1 MEPRLD
7 AIGIVTADMAA
18 SCRFYA
24 LVGVPVGTPPAGED
38 HFEATLPS
46 GVRLMWDS
54 VELMKQID
62 PDWQP
67 PTGRRLALAFHCGTA
82 AGVDE
87 THAAVVGAG
96 FSSKSEPWDAFW
108 GQRYASLLDP
118 DGTPVDLFA
127 RIPPGGVV

>member
-7 AIGIVTADMAA
+7 AIGITTADMAA

-24 LVGVPVGTPPAGED
+24 LLGVPVGTPGDEDD

-67 PTGRRLALAFHCGTA
+67 PTGQRLGLAFHCGTA
-82 AGVDE
+82 AGVDA
-87 THAAVVGAG
+87 THAAIVAAG
-96 FSSKSEPWDAFW
+96 FSSKTEPWDAFW
-108 GQRYASLLDP
+108 GQRYA
-118 DGTPVDLFA
+118 T
-127 RIPPGGVV
+127 